1 MYALCFGEDFEC
13 LFAQIEI
20 LVAPDHGDSLSQ
32 LILHLHG
39 DIVIILRIESPDDL
53 EELGHQEE
61 HVGEIFRFRGRLG
74 KGLS

>member
-1 MYALCFGEDFEC
+1 
-13 LFAQIEI
+13 
-20 LVAPDHGDSLSQ
+20 VAPDHRDSLSQ

-53 EELGHQEE
+53 KELGHQEE
-61 HVGEIFRFRGRLG
+61 HVGEIFCFWGRLG